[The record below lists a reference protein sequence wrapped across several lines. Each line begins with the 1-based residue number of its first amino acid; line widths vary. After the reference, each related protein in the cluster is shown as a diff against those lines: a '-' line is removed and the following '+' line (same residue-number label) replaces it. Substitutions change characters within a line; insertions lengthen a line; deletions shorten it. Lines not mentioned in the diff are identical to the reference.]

1 MKNLGKVILG
11 IAVFASAL
19 TVTSCKG
26 KEKKNPT
33 PKGEIEV
40 IVPCSGAEYFSDKK
54 HFRANSVG
62 ESMDQ
67 ATAKKKALANAKA
80 DLAGFVS
87 TTIKA
92 TIDNYVNS
100 REFNNKEQVEEKF
113 EGLSREVINQE
124 LSGTKVICEKLM
136 KDTQTGNYKHYLALE
151 LGADDLVEAI
161 NERLTKEEALRV
173 DYDYE
178 NFKKTFEAEMEKL
191 EKKGY

>member
-26 KEKKNPT
+26 KEKKQPT

-40 IVPCSGAEYFSDKK
+40 IVPCSGPDYFSDKK

-80 DLAGFVS
+80 DLAGFIQ

-113 EGLSREVINQE
+113 EGLSREVINQK
-124 LSGTKVICEKLM
+124 LSGTKIICEKLM
-136 KDTQTGNYKHYLALE
+136 KDTGTGNYKHYLALE

>member
-11 IAVFASAL
+11 VAVVAASF
-19 TVTSCKG
+19 TMTSCKG
-26 KEKKNPT
+26 KEKKAPT

-40 IVPCSGAEYFSDKK
+40 IVPCSGKEYFSDKK
-54 HFRANSVG
+54 NFRANSLG

-80 DLAGFVS
+80 DLAGFIQ

-113 EGLSREVINQE
+113 EGLSREVINQK
-124 LSGTKVICEKLM
+124 LSGTRIICEKLM
-136 KDTQTGNYKHYLALE
+136 KDTQTNNYKHYVAIE

-178 NFKKTFEAEMEKL
+178 NFKKTFDAEMEKL